1 MINFIHAEM
10 LLKELGGE
18 ESGVTKSFHKDV
30 GHIAP
35 YEIRNEFNRIVAER
49 IETTEA
55 MAKS

>member
-18 ESGVTKSFHKDV
+18 ESGVTKSFHQDV
-30 GHIAP
+30 GHLAP
-35 YEIRNEFNRIVAER
+35 YEIRKEFNKIIAER
-49 IETTEA
+49 IESTEA